1 MKYAVD
7 KITGN
12 RVGILRK
19 ANTGNDLCVVI
30 QHPDG
35 STQIQFKNL
44 LKDIK

>member
-1 MKYAVD
+1 MKYAID

-12 RVGILRK
+12 RVRILRK
-19 ANTGNDLCVVI
+19 ANTGDNLCVVI

-44 LKDIK
+44 LRDIK